1 MIAPFCWLSSGGYV
15 SATSTFTVK
24 LACVSFY
31 KNVEKNLPPGS
42 GIFIVVNA
50 ETGAP
55 LGIFQENRAMT
66 DMRTGAA
73 GAVAVKYTTPATND
87 NVIGFIG
94 CGAIARNM
102 ARGAAAVRPTFTGVA
117 YGLAGAEEFC
127 LDMEKELGVSFT
139 VASSAEELCHKS
151 NVIFT
156 QTTGAQTVLETAW
169 VQPGTTIIASGSDQ
183 PTKQEM

>member
-1 MIAPFCWLSSGGYV
+1 
-15 SATSTFTVK
+15 
-24 LACVSFY
+24 
-31 KNVEKNLPPGS
+31 
-42 GIFIVVNA
+42 
-50 ETGAP
+50 
-55 LGIFQENRAMT
+55 
-66 DMRTGAA
+66 
-73 GAVAVKYTTPATND
+73 VAVKYTTPATND